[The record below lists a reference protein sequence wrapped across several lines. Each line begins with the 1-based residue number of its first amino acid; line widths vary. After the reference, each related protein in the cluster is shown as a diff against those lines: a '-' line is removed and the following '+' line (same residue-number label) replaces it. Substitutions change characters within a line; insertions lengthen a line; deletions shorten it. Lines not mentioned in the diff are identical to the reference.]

1 MFCGQ
6 EILLNI
12 VLAIDRVKGYDLLN
26 LLSKIIELV
35 LWLPLR
41 NINEIIYTNVHVYL

>member
-6 EILLNI
+6 EILLKI
-12 VLAIDRVKGYDLLN
+12 VLAIDRIKDYDLFN
-26 LLSKIIELV
+26 LLSKIVELV

-41 NINEIIYTNVHVYL
+41 NINEIIYTCIPLKF